1 MFALMFVPE
10 DQRKFINTKRWGKR
24 FDNFEIDDDGNVT
37 EKRQTKDEVAAEK
50 EEQVNYVV

>member
-24 FDNFEIDDDGNVT
+24 FDDFEIDDDGNVT
-37 EKRQTKDEVAAEK
+37 QKR
-50 EEQVNYVV
+50 